1 MASLSVSE
9 NQFLNIGTSDAAEG
23 DLRRA
28 VVEGRIADVYD
39 LLAMGTVCRGDPDN
53 KWGPMHLAALH
64 GWPEIVKLL
73 CDAGASL
80 ESLSYRKNTP
90 LCVAAWASTGTRLK
104 FRDIA
109 VPSSRQVEVA
119 RILISNGANIEAAN
133 YRLNRPLHIIAGNCD
148 MDGSIAELLL
158 EAGAERSPY
167 NFDGNT
173 PLHCAARCGNIKVAR
188 LLVQKGA
195 NLEVNFP
202 GLLTLSY
209 IDRVLSHLPLL
220 LFLGSIF

>member
-1 MASLSVSE
+1 MLSSGSCEASKLR
-9 NQFLNIGTSDAAEG
+9 FLGVISFRRQREI
-23 DLRRA
+23 RRA
-28 VVEGRIADVYD
+28 VA
-39 LLAMGTVCRGDPDN
+39 
-53 KWGPMHLAALH
+53 
-64 GWPEIVKLL
+64 PEIVKLL

-158 EAGAERSPY
+158 EAGAETR
-167 NFDGNT
+167 
-173 PLHCAARCGNIKVAR
+173 HCIVQ
-188 LLVQKGA
+188 LVV
-195 NLEVNFP
+195 E
-202 GLLTLSY
+202 
-209 IDRVLSHLPLL
+209 I
-220 LFLGSIF
+220 

>member
-90 LCVAAWASTGTRLK
+90 LCVAAWAS
-104 FRDIA
+104 
-109 VPSSRQVEVA
+109 SSSGWA
-119 RILISNGANIEAAN
+119 AGGHGAAT
-133 YRLNRPLHIIAGNCD
+133 C
-148 MDGSIAELLL
+148 
-158 EAGAERSPY
+158 RS
-167 NFDGNT
+167 GGREEGG
-173 PLHCAARCGNIKVAR
+173 LQSR
-188 LLVQKGA
+188 VQS
-195 NLEVNFP
+195 E
-202 GLLTLSY
+202 
-209 IDRVLSHLPLL
+209 
-220 LFLGSIF
+220 